1 MAILAALGQQ
11 LATLSLGEAAIYE
24 ISRGRLD
31 VRQALK
37 AVSALAYPLTA
48 AVSVALAAVVVAT
61 LEDTSA
67 TEVGLAALLVP
78 AGASQLLMTGL
89 LNARERFSDTSF
101 ALGISSVVTTI
112 GTLLFVAA
120 LGLGV
125 AGALLA
131 LVLGPTAGSV
141 LLAVQLHRLNL
152 LALPTWNTPLIQRLV
167 KFGASMQ
174 GSALF
179 ITIASRVD
187 TLMVYWLANA
197 AAAGNYSVALT
208 LAGLA
213 GIAPVSLSQVMFP
226 RIAAVNAAAARSLI
240 AKQCRVT
247 ALLATTVALV
257 VGVVAL
263 FGLTLIF
270 GEAFAP
276 AVAPTLWLLPSAIV
290 ANLQW
295 ALGRASAARGQPTV
309 LLVSYGVNAVT
320 MLLLDVILIPALG
333 ISGAAIAS
341 TVGAVAGLVVAW
353 QGGVGRQM
361 SVADLVPMKQDLR
374 DVLLLVRVRMP
385 GSTDVPG

>member
-353 QGGVGRQM
+353 QGGVGSQM